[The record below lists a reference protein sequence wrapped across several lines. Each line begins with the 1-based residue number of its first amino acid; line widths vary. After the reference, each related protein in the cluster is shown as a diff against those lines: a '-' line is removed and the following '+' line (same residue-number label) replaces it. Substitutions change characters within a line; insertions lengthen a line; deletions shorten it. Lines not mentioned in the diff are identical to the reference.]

1 MPAQLVSL
9 EEGPDILLDKPIVLI
24 GRHEECDIQLN
35 SRKVS
40 RKHCCVAQVFDYFV
54 VRDLGSTNGVRVNGV
69 RVQEG
74 TMRPG
79 DELTIGNYRYQIQG
93 EAGIPPV
100 QPKPAPN
107 LGDER
112 TASPPSYN
120 GDSFESGDEPIP
132 LADDHHIPA
141 PRALKPADK
150 QRSGPPPIAFANDP
164 ALAGQ
169 SSVHLPPAPPV

>member
-40 RKHCCVAQVFDYFV
+40 RKHCCVAQVSDYFV
-54 VRDLGSTNGVRVNGV
+54 IRDLGSTNGVRINGV

-79 DELTIGNYRYQIQG
+79 DEITIGNHRYQIKG
-93 EAGIPPV
+93 EPGAPPSD
-100 QPKPAPN
+100 PRPPR

-112 TASPPSYN
+112 TAPPPSY
-120 GDSFESGDEPIP
+120 GDDSFESGDEPIP

-141 PRALKPADK
+141 PRGLKPADK
-150 QRSGPPPIAFANDP
+150 QRSGPPIALP
-164 ALAGQ
+164 SEPPLAAQ
-169 SSVHLPPAPPV
+169 SSVHVPPAPPI

>member
-40 RKHCCVAQVFDYFV
+40 RKHCCVAQVSDYFV

-93 EAGIPPV
+93 EAGIPPA
-100 QPKPAPN
+100 QPNRAPDF
-107 LGDER
+107 GDER
-112 TASPPSYN
+112 TASPPN
-120 GDSFESGDEPIP
+120 CNVDSFESGDEPIP
-132 LADDHHIPA
+132 LVDDRDIPA
-141 PRALKPADK
+141 PRGLNP
-150 QRSGPPPIAFANDP
+150 GTN
-164 ALAGQ
+164 
-169 SSVHLPPAPPV
+169 

>member
-9 EEGPDILLDKPIVLI
+9 EEGPNILLDKPIVLI

-40 RKHCCVAQVFDYFV
+40 RKHCCVAQVEDYFV
-54 VRDLGSTNGVRVNGV
+54 VRDLGSTNGVRINGV

-93 EAGIPPV
+93 EASPMASP
-100 QPKPAPN
+100 QQQD
-107 LGDER
+107 GDER
-112 TASPPSYN
+112 TAGPPN
-120 GDSFESGDEPIP
+120 FADDDLESADEPVALPDSPGIR
-132 LADDHHIPA
+132 A
-141 PRALKPADK
+141 PKGLKPPD
-150 QRSGPPPIAFANDP
+150 QQPLGPPI
-164 ALAGQ
+164 
-169 SSVHLPPAPPV
+169 